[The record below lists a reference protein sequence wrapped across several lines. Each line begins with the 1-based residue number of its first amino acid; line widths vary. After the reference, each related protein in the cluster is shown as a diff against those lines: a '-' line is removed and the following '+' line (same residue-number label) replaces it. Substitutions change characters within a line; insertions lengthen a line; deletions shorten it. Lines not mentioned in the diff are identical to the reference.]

1 MDFLPGTLSYK
12 FKEWAGGFLSYKIT
26 KKKGFIQQRAENLP
40 GIRYSE
46 PTTL

>member
-1 MDFLPGTLSYK
+1 MDFLPGHSLIN
-12 FKEWAGGFLSYKIT
+12 KEWAGGFLSYKIT